1 MCSKIY
7 KIRDSPNKNQIE
19 ATLNRHVI
27 TKINK
32 LTRHNY
38 AQTKLQTIKYQP
50 KEALET
56 LGQFYQIK
64 HTNVDIFMSLWTPK
78 SSTFETLII

>member
-1 MCSKIY
+1 MHKQNFKLSNI
-7 KIRDSPNKNQIE
+7 NQRE
-19 ATLNRHVI
+19 S
-27 TKINK
+27 
-32 LTRHNY
+32 
-38 AQTKLQTIKYQP
+38 
-50 KEALET
+50 LET